1 LNDIR
6 ISGAIGS
13 STNPPE
19 KIMGEA
25 LEITKQGY
33 AAFGRRDIPALLKLV
48 ADEVEWQEAC
58 PASLPYS
65 GLRRN
70 PAEVG
75 EFFAAVD
82 QAEDIT
88 VFEVREFIEA
98 DENVTA
104 IGYYEATARDTK
116 QRFQSEWV
124 HVLTVQNGKI
134 TRCRGFYNTAARYG
148 H

>member
-1 LNDIR
+1 
-6 ISGAIGS
+6 
-13 STNPPE
+13 
-19 KIMGEA
+19 MGDA
-25 LEITKQGY
+25 LEIAKQGY

-48 ADEVEWQEAC
+48 ADEVDWQEAV
-58 PASLPYS
+58 PATLPYS

-70 PAEVG
+70 PAQVG

-82 QAEDIT
+82 QAENIT

-98 DENVTA
+98 EEYVREL
-104 IGYYEATARDTK
+104 GYLEATVRDTK

-124 HVLTVQNGKI
+124 HVLTVQHAKI
-134 TRCRGFYNTAARYG
+134 TRWRGFYNTAARYG

>member
-1 LNDIR
+1 
-6 ISGAIGS
+6 
-13 STNPPE
+13 
-19 KIMGEA
+19 MGDA

-48 ADEVEWQEAC
+48 ADEVDWQEAV

-70 PAEVG
+70 PAQVG

-98 DENVTA
+98 DEYVTVL
-104 IGYYEATARDTK
+104 GYLEATARDTK
-116 QRFQSEWV
+116 QRFQSECV
-124 HVLTVQNGKI
+124 HVLTVQHGKI
-134 TRCRGFYNTAARYG
+134 TRWRGFYNTAARYG

>member
-1 LNDIR
+1 
-6 ISGAIGS
+6 
-13 STNPPE
+13 
-19 KIMGEA
+19 MGEA

-48 ADEVEWQEAC
+48 ADEVDWQEAV
-58 PASLPYS
+58 PASLPYA

-70 PAEVG
+70 PAQVG

-82 QAEDIT
+82 QAEDVT

-98 DENVTA
+98 DEYVTVL
-104 IGYYEATARDTK
+104 GYLEATARDTK
-116 QRFQSEWV
+116 QGFQSEWV
-124 HVLTVQNGKI
+124 PVLTVQHGKI
-134 TRCRGFYNTAARYG
+134 TRWRGFYNTAARYG

>member
-1 LNDIR
+1 
-6 ISGAIGS
+6 
-13 STNPPE
+13 
-19 KIMGEA
+19 MGDA

-48 ADEVEWQEAC
+48 ADEVDWQEAV
-58 PASLPYS
+58 PASVPYS
-65 GLRRN
+65 GLRRD
-70 PAEVG
+70 PAQVG

-88 VFEVREFIEA
+88 VFDVRQYIEA
-98 DENVTA
+98 DEYVTVL
-104 IGYYEATARDTK
+104 GYLEATVRDTK

-124 HVLTVQNGKI
+124 HVLKVQHGKI
-134 TRCRGFYNTAARYG
+134 TRWRGFYNTAARYG

>member
-1 LNDIR
+1 
-6 ISGAIGS
+6 
-13 STNPPE
+13 
-19 KIMGEA
+19 MGDA

-48 ADEVEWQEAC
+48 ADEVDWQEAV
-58 PASLPYS
+58 PASVPYS

-70 PAEVG
+70 PAQGG

-88 VFEVREFIEA
+88 VFDVRQFIEA
-98 DENVTA
+98 DEYVTVL
-104 IGYYEATARDTK
+104 GYLEATARDTK
-116 QRFQSEWV
+116 QRFQSEWA
-124 HVLTVQNGKI
+124 HVLTVQHGKI
-134 TRCRGFYNTAARYG
+134 TRWRGFYNTAARYG

>member
-1 LNDIR
+1 
-6 ISGAIGS
+6 
-13 STNPPE
+13 
-19 KIMGEA
+19 MGEA

-48 ADEVEWQEAC
+48 ADEVDWQEAV
-58 PASLPYS
+58 PASVPYS

-70 PAEVG
+70 PAQVG

-88 VFEVREFIEA
+88 VFDVRQFIEA
-98 DENVTA
+98 DEYVTVL
-104 IGYYEATARDTK
+104 GYLEATARDTK

-124 HVLTVQNGKI
+124 HVLTVQHGKI
-134 TRCRGFYNTAARYG
+134 TRWRGFYNTAARYG

>member
-6 ISGAIGS
+6 ISGYIGS
-13 STNPPE
+13 FITPPE

-48 ADEVEWQEAC
+48 ADEVDWQEAV
-58 PASLPYS
+58 PASLPYA

-70 PAEVG
+70 PAQVG

-82 QAEDIT
+82 QAEDVT

-98 DENVTA
+98 DEYVTVL
-104 IGYYEATARDTK
+104 GYLEATARDTK

-124 HVLTVQNGKI
+124 HVLTVQHGKI
-134 TRCRGFYNTAARYG
+134 TRWRGFYNTAARYG